1 MKGAWWCGR
10 QNGRSRTRHARP
22 RPVRGQT
29 RTGAKT
35 RGFQRVGDT
44 RERRFQGKIVA
55 ATNRNLAVE
64 LQAGR
69 FRTDLYY
76 RLCADMIETPS
87 LQALL
92 ADAPQE
98 LPELLRFIAARV
110 AGDAEADA
118 LAAEVDAWITK
129 HLGRDYP
136 WPGNIRELEQC
147 VRNVMVRG
155 EYRPPAAGAV
165 PALSPGEELA
175 AALEAGTL
183 TAEELLRRYCT
194 LVFSRTGSYQETARR
209 LGIDRRTVKDKVD
222 PGVLAQLRPQPPSG
236 SAFSGSRDNSRSPLG

>member
-1 MKGAWWCGR
+1 VFLDEIAEVDASIQVKLLR
-10 QNGRSRTRHARP
+10 VLQ
-22 RPVRGQT
+22 
-29 RTGAKT
+29 T

-44 RERRFQGKIVA
+44 KERRFQGKIVA
-55 ATNRNLAVE
+55 ATNRNLADE

-69 FRTDLYY
+69 FRADLYY
-76 RLCADMIETPS
+76 RLCADMIETPA

-98 LPELLRFIAARV
+98 LPELLRFIAGRV

-118 LAAEVDAWITK
+118 LAAEAEKWITK

-147 VRNVMVRG
+147 VRNVMIRG
-155 EYRPPAAGAV
+155 EYRPPAAAAE
-165 PALSPGEELA
+165 PAASPAEALA

-209 LGIDRRTVKDKVD
+209 LGIDRRTVKEKVD
-222 PGVLAQLRPQPPSG
+222 PGVLAQLRPQPSSR
-236 SAFSGSRDNSRSPLG
+236 SAYSGSRSKS